1 MSIAPYLRSGE
12 VVSRTSSRL
21 LIVDV
26 QEKFVPVIFEIDRVI
41 TNCRRLIQGAQILDV
56 PVYATE
62 QYPKGL
68 GPLVQPLA
76 ELVSSPAQKSR
87 FSCTEALAWGTAA
100 AQVDNRHQVVVAGI
114 EAHVC
119 ISQTVFDLLANGF
132 QVFVPADAISS
143 RREFDW
149 KIALDRL
156 SGSGAIVTTTEA
168 ILFEWCEKSGTPEFK
183 KIAELVKG

>member
-1 MSIAPYLRSGE
+1 MASHG
-12 VVSRTSSRL
+12 SSRL

-41 TNCRRLIQGAQILDV
+41 TNCRRLIQGAKILGV
-56 PVYATE
+56 PIFATE

-68 GPLVQPLA
+68 GHLVQPLA
-76 ELVSSPAQKSR
+76 ELVSTVAEKSR
-87 FSCTEALAWGTAA
+87 FSCTEVLAWGTAA
-100 AQVDNRHQVVVAGI
+100 AQDDRRHQIVIAGI

-119 ISQTVFDLLANGF
+119 ISQTVFDLLANGY

-149 KIALDRL
+149 RIALERL

>member
-1 MSIAPYLRSGE
+1 MSNTPYLRSGE
-12 VVSRTSSRL
+12 VASRAGSRL

-41 TNCRRLIQGAQILDV
+41 ANCRRLIQGAKILEV

-68 GPLVQPLA
+68 GHLVPPLA
-76 ELVSSPAQKSR
+76 ELVDTPAQKDR

-100 AQVDNRHQVVVAGI
+100 GQSDGRHQIVVAGI

-119 ISQTVFDLLANGF
+119 ISQTVFDLLAEGF

-168 ILFEWCEKSGTPEFK
+168 IMFEWCEKSGTPEFK
-183 KIAELVKG
+183 KIDELVKT